1 MKNVPY
7 TVSRKAKQAKQ
18 PRGGYVNPKLFEVE
32 QRTDGHILDSE
43 ESISSILVGSAVDYL
58 TRFMI
63 GNSAEEAFKISLKG
77 AWNAGESE
85 QAQEL
90 IEKIKGL
97 DDESIFNACRLVG
110 YDVCYRVGMAF
121 YKPVDGIYADQHTID
136 NIKIMVNRSVSFLK
150 EHSPVVLQGFTFKG
164 AYTAEVTAGN
174 ADYLTDDG
182 LWDFKVSK
190 AELKKEQ
197 TLQLLMYYIMGF
209 HSIHKEEFEKI
220 KKIGI
225 FNPRLNTVQYMRIS
239 EIPLSVIEEVSKNV
253 IGY

>member
-1 MKNVPY
+1 M
-7 TVSRKAKQAKQ
+7 
-18 PRGGYVNPKLFEVE
+18 
-32 QRTDGHILDSE
+32 
-43 ESISSILVGSAVDYL
+43 
-58 TRFMI
+58 
-63 GNSAEEAFKISLKG
+63 
-77 AWNAGESE
+77 
-85 QAQEL
+85 
-90 IEKIKGL
+90 
-97 DDESIFNACRLVG
+97 
-110 YDVCYRVGMAF
+110 F
-121 YKPVDGIYADQHTID
+121 YKD
-136 NIKIMVNRSVSFLK
+136 L
-150 EHSPVVLQGFTFKG
+150 
-164 AYTAEVTAGN
+164 YTAEVTAGN